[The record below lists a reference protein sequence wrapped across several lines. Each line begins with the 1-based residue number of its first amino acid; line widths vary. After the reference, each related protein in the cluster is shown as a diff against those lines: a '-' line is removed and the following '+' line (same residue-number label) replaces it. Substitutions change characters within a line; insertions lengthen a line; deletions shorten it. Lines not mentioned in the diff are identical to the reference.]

1 MAFDELIQNGIIK
14 KGKIEGVL
22 YKLLRLNCDDR
33 GYNAELLK
41 EGELFIPV
49 KQTTWT
55 KTHPGIIKAF
65 HWHKR
70 QTDLWVGISGRARAV
85 LYDLREDSSTFKQFE
100 TFYLG
105 EPSPILLLIPP
116 GVAHGYQVLSNEDFE
131 MFYHTDQIYDPK
143 NLDEEQID
151 YDKLNYDWKIKNR

>member
-1 MAFDELIQNGIIK
+1 MTLEDLIQKGIVK
-14 KGKIEGVL
+14 KGKIGGVL
-22 YKLLRLNCDDR
+22 YKPLIFNCDDR

-65 HWHKR
+65 HWHKH
-70 QTDLWVGISGRARAV
+70 QTDLWVGFSGRARAV
-85 LYDLREDSSTFKQFE
+85 LYDLREDSPTFEQFE

-105 EPSPILLLIPP
+105 EPNPILLLIPP
-116 GVAHGYQVLSNEDFE
+116 WVAHGYQVLGNTDFE
-131 MFYHTDQIYDPK
+131 MFYHTDKIYDPK
-143 NLDEEQID
+143 NLDEERID
-151 YDKLNYDWKIKNR
+151 HDKLGYDWKIKNR